1 MAVYREIERELRRK
15 SLNFELDRNFVTSF
29 IKDFK
34 SDVDA
39 RLGQLIKDDNDL
51 KKLFVCL
58 SQMDSAESDL
68 NAALDEAFIDQASF
82 SDESEQLL
90 KKINAHLTLS
100 FASETESL
108 QKILRGLDLVQLFS
122 NSMIKFARCFESALR
137 KRIPVDKKQSKIKEK
152 KFVKRAVNKFS
163 DKAAPFIDD
172 FAERLST
179 ILNLY
184 ENMDNGIDYESCVD
198 SLRKLRENTKTHEIA
213 QKVSKQIMRYTIA
226 KHRFSFQ

>member
-1 MAVYREIERELRRK
+1 
-15 SLNFELDRNFVTSF
+15 
-29 IKDFK
+29 
-34 SDVDA
+34 
-39 RLGQLIKDDNDL
+39 
-51 KKLFVCL
+51 
-58 SQMDSAESDL
+58 
-68 NAALDEAFIDQASF
+68 
-82 SDESEQLL
+82 
-90 KKINAHLTLS
+90 
-100 FASETESL
+100 
-108 QKILRGLDLVQLFS
+108 
-122 NSMIKFARCFESALR
+122 MIKFARCFESALR

-152 KFVKRAVNKFS
+152 KFVKRAGNKFS

-226 KHRFSFQ
+226 KNRYSF